1 MRSLYYVPIVHTS
14 EESGP
19 SRERVKVYLKKRWGE
34 EAISQTE
41 EIITYYWQVAAQEIE
56 NEKEKGNLE
65 PSNLSI
71 YVDSLPV
78 GMEEKFAKSGM
89 EKKIPYWLII
99 KKLTDKGAKLV
110 GTEDP
115 KLYFAE
121 SQEFIQAMGKMDLD
135 SLYLKRV
142 TLQDLKKI
150 ESTELT
156 QQRDKFIAKRIDETL
171 LENGIGILFMGAG
184 HKVIEELDKLEE
196 AGKLSSPMKVIY
208 L

>member
-1 MRSLYYVPIVHTS
+1 MRILYYVAIVHS
-14 EESGP
+14 PEESGH
-19 SRERVKVYLKKRWGE
+19 SRERVKEYLKKRWGE

-41 EIITYYWQVAAQEIE
+41 KMITDYWQVADQKIE

-71 YVDSLPV
+71 YVDSLPI

-89 EKKIPYWLII
+89 EAKIPYWLII

-115 KLYFAE
+115 KLYFTEA
-121 SQEFIQAMGKMDLD
+121 QECNQALGMMDFD
-135 SLYLKRV
+135 SIYLKRI
-142 TLQDLKKI
+142 TFQDLKKI
-150 ESTELT
+150 ERTELT
-156 QQRDKFIAKRIDETL
+156 QQRDKFIAGRINETL
-171 LENGIGILFMGAG
+171 SENGIGLLFLGAI
-184 HKVIEELDKLEE
+184 HKVVEELDKLEE
-196 AGKLSSPMKVIY
+196 AGQLSSPMKVIY